1 MEDAAAEGAVRP
13 RPALVLNASMEPL
26 SVVSARRAVVLVL
39 TDKVE
44 AVHRDGAWFR
54 SPSVTI
60 RAPSV
65 VRLQRQVHVRRRARA
80 GLSRRAVMLRDR
92 YRCQYCGQPA
102 EDVDHVLPR
111 SRGGPHA
118 WENVVAACRTC
129 NARKQDHTPA
139 EAGLRLVAAPKAP
152 PPVFWLVVRA
162 RTVDTDW
169 KPYLAPYLGSSW
181 TGILDLLERPDGG

>member
-1 MEDAAAEGAVRP
+1 MEDGAGGPRVRP

-39 TDKVE
+39 ADKVE
-44 AVHRDGAWFR
+44 AVHHDGVVFR
-54 SPSVTI
+54 SESLAM

-65 VRLQRQVHVRRRARA
+65 VRLQRQVHIRQRPRA

-92 YRCQYCGQPA
+92 YRCQYCGRPA

-111 SRGGPHA
+111 SRGGPHT

-139 EAGLRLVAAPKAP
+139 EAGLRLAARPKAP
-152 PPVFWLVVRA
+152 PAVFWLVVRA
-162 RTVDTDW
+162 RSVDTDW
-169 KPYLAPYLGSSW
+169 KPYLAPYLGSGWS
-181 TGILDLLERPDGG
+181 GVLDLLDRPPDA